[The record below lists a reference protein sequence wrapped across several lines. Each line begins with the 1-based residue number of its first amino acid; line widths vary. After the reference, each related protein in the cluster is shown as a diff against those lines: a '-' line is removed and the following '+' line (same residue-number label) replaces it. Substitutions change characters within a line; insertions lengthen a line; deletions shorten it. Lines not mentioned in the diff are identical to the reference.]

1 LLRFACLSP
10 ICYNAPYLTF
20 VANRARTE
28 ITKHESRNTNHAT
41 RITPCPIVDSVTEDF
56 SKISENKGMEVT
68 FWRDLAVVWL
78 ALFCFIGL
86 LIPLALLY
94 FTVRGVNALHGLLYR
109 LAQQGQGLSG
119 QARRQVT
126 QVSAQ
131 VDEQAVRIQG
141 QTRRVEALVRKVLPS
156 SDRG

>member
-1 LLRFACLSP
+1 
-10 ICYNAPYLTF
+10 
-20 VANRARTE
+20 
-28 ITKHESRNTNHAT
+28 
-41 RITPCPIVDSVTEDF
+41 VTEDF

-126 QVSAQ
+126 QASAQ
-131 VDEQAVRIQG
+131 VAEQAVRIQG
-141 QTRRVEALVRKVLPS
+141 QTRRVEALVRKVLPNS
-156 SDRG
+156 ARG

>member
-1 LLRFACLSP
+1 
-10 ICYNAPYLTF
+10 
-20 VANRARTE
+20 
-28 ITKHESRNTNHAT
+28 
-41 RITPCPIVDSVTEDF
+41 
-56 SKISENKGMEVT
+56 MEVT

-86 LIPLALLY
+86 LIPLVLSY

-126 QVSAQ
+126 QASAQ